1 MLKVMIHAYYSA
13 KRHSIINQV
22 PFINIIPQIVFH
34 HEKTHNISHRALQK
48 CLKIAIEHL
57 NYPTIENRLVAIYDL
72 EQFAHDYPQHHWKI
86 IEILTNFVRN
96 NASIVIPEE
105 APSQPSL
112 TICTDIQV
120 ALTVIGRRNVQKE
133 LENEQVDLS
142 HTDLRGANLN
152 QANLELANFYQVN
165 LSGAN
170 LSGANLSGAILS
182 AANLAGANLSGANL
196 SGAILSAANL
206 AGANLSGANLSKSNL
221 YLANLCGAI
230 IYETKLDGANLRE
243 AKFLATDPIS
253 AELGYV

>member
-13 KRHSIINQV
+13 KRHSLFNQV

-34 HEKTHNISHRALQK
+34 QDKLASLSYKALQK

-57 NYPTIENRLVAIYDL
+57 NHPTIENRLAAIYDL
-72 EQFAHDYPQHHWKI
+72 EQFAHDYPQHHWKV

-96 NASIVIPEE
+96 NASAVIPEE
-105 APSQPSL
+105 ATSQPSL

-120 ALTVIGRRNVQKE
+120 ALTVIGRRDVQKE

-152 QANLELANFYQVN
+152 QANLEQANFYQVN

-182 AANLAGANLSGANL
+182 AANLSGANLSGANL

-206 AGANLSGANLSKSNL
+206 SGANLSGANLSRANL
-221 YLANLCGAI
+221 YLSNLCGAI
-230 IYETKLDGANLRE
+230 IYETKLEKANLRE
-243 AKFLATDPIS
+243 AKFLTTDPIS